1 MSRLASS
8 LQVRLTVFVVVGLI
22 SSLSLLALLVDH
34 YQEEKLTNLLAGQQM
49 ATVSY
54 VAGDIDTKIRLRLG
68 ALARVADH
76 FPVEALDSPDA
87 LAAFLEARRAVYNL
101 FDLGLIVV
109 KPDLSGAYGD
119 FPVLPG
125 RRTSDYLLS
134 PFQEVVATARPT
146 VGPPRS
152 GRFSSKPVVVMA
164 VPIKGPDDVLRGV
177 LVGVTTIDAPNF
189 LDLITQPRQDKGD
202 FLVVAPRHNLVVIGT
217 SPAYLMKPVPPPGE
231 NSMHDRFMEGFE
243 GSGIGT
249 NSQRVEELVSA
260 KRIPSAD
267 WFAVARLPRSEALA
281 PVRELRLLVFG
292 GSTLLSLLAGAL
304 AVIILRRALRPLA
317 AAADTFDAIS
327 LGKQPLRALP
337 VVSDD
342 EVGRLA
348 ESFNR
353 MQERISVETE
363 ALRQCSEAI
372 VLVDNELRFRYVNPA
387 FERLFGYSLAEVE
400 GRPVALLVP
409 DLANRPAPS
418 GAHAALVAESFEG
431 EKIRR
436 TKDGRSIPVMLNV
449 APIRDGEGRANGF
462 VGTMF
467 DLTPIKI
474 AEAALME
481 SEARYR
487 QFINDSPLGVLITQ
501 NGLVRF
507 ANPALTALLGW
518 SQQEIIDQPFLPHVL
533 EEDRAMVADIHQR
546 RMRGEA
552 VPDSYVCRV
561 VVRSGD
567 VRYWRMAVRTIDW
580 NGPAGHAVV
589 SDVTELKEAEDK
601 LERIAHFDALT
612 AIPNRVLLADRMRQ
626 ALAQCMRSGKT
637 MAVCYLDLDGFKPIN
652 DHWGHEAGDQLLKE
666 MARRLTACLRAG
678 DTVARLGGDEFVMLL
693 LNLDNLDECE
703 GALSRVLAA
712 IAQPVMVG
720 GQQVTVTAS
729 IGVSLYPSD
738 AGDTD
743 MLLRHSDQAM
753 YMAKEAGRNRYYLFD
768 PFRDLRDN
776 RPLPAPEQNDPPIH
790 AAGR

>member
-1 MSRLASS
+1 MNRLPSS
-8 LQVRLTVFVVVGLI
+8 LQVRLSLFVVVGLI
-22 SSLSLLALLVDH
+22 GSLWLLALLVDH
-34 YQEEKLTNLLAGQQM
+34 YQEEKLTDLLAGQQM
-49 ATVSY
+49 ATVTY

-68 ALARVADH
+68 ALNRVADH
-76 FPVEALDSPDA
+76 FPVEVLDRPDA
-87 LAAFLEARRAVYNL
+87 LAAFLQDRRAVYNL
-101 FDLGLIVV
+101 FDLGLIIV

-125 RRTSDYLLS
+125 RKTSNYLLP
-134 PFQEVVATARPT
+134 PFQEVVATAKPA

-164 VPIKGPDDVLRGV
+164 VPIKGPDDVLRAV
-177 LVGVTTIDAPNF
+177 LAGVTTIDAPNF

-202 FLVVAPRHNLVVIGT
+202 FLVIAPRHNLVVIGT
-217 SPAYLMKPVPPPGE
+217 SPAHLMKPVQPPGE
-231 NSMHDRFMEGFE
+231 NRMHDRFMSGLE
-243 GSGIGT
+243 GSGTST
-249 NSQRVEELVSA
+249 NSEGIEELVSA

-267 WFAVARLPRSEALA
+267 WFAVARLPTSEALA

-304 AVIILRRALRPLA
+304 AVLILRRALRPLA

-337 VVSDD
+337 VVSKD

-372 VLVDNELRFRYVNPA
+372 ILVDNVLCFRYVNPA
-387 FERLFGYSLAEVE
+387 FERLFGYQSAEVE
-400 GRPVALLVP
+400 GRHVSLLLPDFPASANASEREAPVAEVF
-409 DLANRPAPS
+409 
-418 GAHAALVAESFEG
+418 HG

-436 TKDGRSIPVMLNV
+436 TKDGRNIPVLLNTGPLCD
-449 APIRDGEGRANGF
+449 AEGRVTGF
-462 VGTMF
+462 VGTMI
-467 DLTPIKI
+467 DLTPIKA
-474 AEAALME
+474 AEEALKE

-487 QFINDSPLGVLITQ
+487 QFVNDSPLGVLITQ

-507 ANPALTALLGW
+507 ANPALAALLGW
-518 SQQEIIDQPFLPHVL
+518 SQEEIVDQPFLPHVF
-533 EEDRAMVADIHQR
+533 EEDRAMISDIHQR

-552 VPDSYVCRV
+552 VPDSFGCRV
-561 VVRSGD
+561 VVRGGE
-567 VRYWRMAVRTIDW
+567 VRHWRLAVRTIDW

-589 SDVTELKEAEDK
+589 SDITELKEAEDK

-612 AIPNRVLLADRMRQ
+612 GIPNRLLLADRMRQ
-626 ALAQCMRSGKT
+626 ALAQCSRTGKT

-652 DHWGHEAGDQLLKE
+652 DRWGHEAGDQLLKE

-693 LNLDNLDECE
+693 LNLESIDECE
-703 GALSRVLAA
+703 GALSRVLGT
-712 IAQPVMVG
+712 IAQPMTVA

-729 IGVSLYPSD
+729 IGVSMYPSD

-743 MLLRHSDQAM
+743 MLLRHADQAM

-768 PFRDLRDN
+768 PFRDLRDS
-776 RPLPAPEQNDPPIH
+776 RPQPLSQETRPPID